1 MTLNVVE
8 LRNFTGGLNLRA
20 DAFQLASNETSDLLN
35 VEIDPR
41 GGFFS
46 RGGFQ
51 QVNTTAIA
59 GTWAP
64 QRMHKFETL
73 DGSHYALLSTLTK
86 AYASTGG
93 DFTEIKIGA
102 STSITVTS
110 DYGPYFTDWGDEA
123 YIATGRTSQAC
134 KWIGGNTSSVYATTL
149 TASQAGQWQDNY
161 ASPTGTHMPRAKF
174 VETHGDVMWVANL
187 NEGSTA
193 YPNRI
198 RWSHTFKPES
208 WAELDYI
215 DIDAGGSQIL
225 GIVSIKGHLLVLK
238 ESGIY
243 AIFGY
248 SRETYQVVTVSENI
262 GVANPNAFAKA
273 DNGVY
278 FFDYPNGM
286 FFYNGT
292 TVKDVFSSL
301 RPMITDKLLSEY
313 AIPSI
318 QVSWVNRRAWL
329 SVPYDP
335 AQSATKATVNYVY
348 DPSIGA
354 DGAWTKLSTA
364 DGYGLV
370 AGIDWSDA
378 SDTRFP
384 IMAHPHVPYVVTV
397 DNYDIAHDAITSST
411 AVSFVSYY
419 VTRWFDGDS
428 FASKKMWKR
437 PEFVCRAPSADAS
450 LTIDYY
456 KDFNSGTSKGTFPL
470 ALTSPSSGLSWR
482 ATTTEPDAYNGWNQ
496 SAWSQ
501 AGSAS
506 LVITGRNLGIA
517 NSVQLKVSGPS
528 SVVWA
533 VNSIL
538 FKFNPRP
545 VRS

>member
-1 MTLNVVE
+1 MSLNVVE

-20 DAFQLASNETSDLLN
+20 DAFQLAPNETSDLLN

-46 RGGFQ
+46 RGGFK
-51 QVNTTAIA
+51 QVNTTAIS

-73 DGSHYALLSTLTK
+73 DGSHYLLLSTLTK
-86 AYASTGG
+86 PYYSTGG
-93 DFTEIKIGA
+93 NFTELKVGA
-102 STSITVTS
+102 TTSMSVTS
-110 DYGPYFTDWGDEA
+110 NYGPAFTDWGDEA
-123 YIATGRTSQAC
+123 YIVTGKTSQAC
-134 KWIGGNTSSVYATTL
+134 KWVGGVGTYATTL
-149 TASQAGQWQDNY
+149 TASEDGQWQDNY
-161 ASPTGTHMPRAKF
+161 ASPTGTHMPRSKF
-174 VETHGDVMWVANL
+174 IETHGDVMWVANL
-187 NEGSTA
+187 NEGATS

-208 WAELDYI
+208 WAKKDYI
-215 DIDAGGSQIL
+215 DIDAGGSEIL

-248 SRETYQVVTVSENI
+248 SPETYQVVTVSENI
-262 GVANPNAFAKA
+262 GIANPNAFAKA
-273 DNGVY
+273 DIGVY

-301 RPMITDKLLSEY
+301 RPMIADKLLSEY

-335 AQSATKATVNYVY
+335 AQSATKATVNYIY
-348 DPSIGA
+348 DSSIGA
-354 DGAWTKLSTA
+354 DGAWTKHTTA

-370 AGIDWSDA
+370 AGIDWSD
-378 SDTRFP
+378 SNDTRFP
-384 IMAHPHVPYVVTV
+384 VMAHPNVPYVVTV
-397 DNYDIAHDAITSST
+397 DNYGFAYDAITSST
-411 AVSFVSYY
+411 AVPFISYY
-419 VTRWFDGDS
+419 LTRWFDGNS

-437 PEFVCRAPSADAS
+437 PEFVCRAPNADSS
-450 LTIDYY
+450 LTINYY
-456 KDFNSGTSKGTFPL
+456 KDFNSGTSKGSFELPL
-470 ALTSPSSGLSWR
+470 ANPSSGLVWR
-482 ATTTEPDAYNGWNQ
+482 QTTTEPDAYNGWNQ
-496 SAWSQ
+496 ANWSQ
-501 AGSAS
+501 SGAAS
-506 LVITGRNLGIA
+506 LVVKGRNLGIA
-517 NSVQLKVSGPS
+517 NAIQLKVAGPS
-528 SVVWA
+528 GIVWA
-533 VNSIL
+533 VNSIM